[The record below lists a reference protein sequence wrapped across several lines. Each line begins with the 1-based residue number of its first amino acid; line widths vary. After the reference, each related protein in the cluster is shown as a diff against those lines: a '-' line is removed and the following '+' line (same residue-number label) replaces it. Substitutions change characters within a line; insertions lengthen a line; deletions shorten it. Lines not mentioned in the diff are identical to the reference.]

1 MSVDAGLTS
10 LGVRLA
16 FALEST
22 AGTKPQGSGG
32 TGTGPVKG
40 AWYQVLRV
48 NSIGGVSVDPEQI
61 DVSAIVD
68 KLTRYK
74 PGRGDSGGTFTI
86 GINVNNATI
95 NQWRDIIGLYT
106 DNDNRT
112 AGRRMWWEV
121 THPDLEQAFFIVA
134 APPEVFPMPE
144 TGQNEAWTVEIN
156 LVVDQLM
163 GLMNK
168 EAFAIVD
175 GDDAT

>member
-10 LGVRLA
+10 LGVKLG
-16 FALEST
+16 FAMEST
-22 AGTKPQGSGG
+22 KGEKPTTNGG
-32 TGTGPVKG
+32 TSTAVVGS
-40 AWYQVLRV
+40 WYQVLRV

-86 GINVNNATI
+86 GINVSNETI
-95 NQWRDIIGLYT
+95 NQWKDIINLYY
-106 DNDNRT
+106 NSANRT
-112 AGRRMWWEV
+112 AGLRMWWEV

-156 LVVDQLM
+156 LVVDELK
-163 GLMNK
+163 GLDTK
-168 EAFAIVD
+168 ATFAIVD
-175 GDDAT
+175 GEDAA

>member
-1 MSVDAGLTS
+1 MSLDAGLTS
-10 LGVRLA
+10 LGVKLG
-16 FALEST
+16 FAMEST
-22 AGTKPQGSGG
+22 AGTKPTTNGG
-32 TGTGPVKG
+32 TGTAVIGS
-40 AWYQVLRV
+40 WYQVLRV

-86 GINVNNATI
+86 GINVTNDTI
-95 NQWRDIIGLYT
+95 NQWKDIIGLYYNT
-106 DNDNRT
+106 ANRT
-112 AGRRMWWEV
+112 AGLRMWWEV

-156 LVVDQLM
+156 LVVDELK
-163 GLMNK
+163 GLDTK
-168 EAFAIVD
+168 TTFTIVD
-175 GDDAT
+175 GEDAA